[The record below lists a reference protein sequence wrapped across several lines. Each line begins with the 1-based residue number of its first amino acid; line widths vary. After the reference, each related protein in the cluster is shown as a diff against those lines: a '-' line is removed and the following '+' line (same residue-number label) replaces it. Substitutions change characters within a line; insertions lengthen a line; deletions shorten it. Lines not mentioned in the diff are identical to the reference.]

1 MSTQELGKALTQART
16 ARGLTL
22 TDVERDTRISSKYIQ
37 ALEEGEIE
45 TLPAPVYARAFMR
58 TYAQYLGLNAR
69 DFVQRLP
76 GARPEPELPPLP
88 DVTREGGSPLISPG
102 WIVAGIIVA
111 LLLGVGVILFWHRG
125 GGGSESVQS
134 QPTVAQPVGQGA
146 EQPTETLGGN
156 GSRPIVAQPGV
167 VPDLRDQNVLAAID
181 ALDQAGLKFFVIELK
196 SSDAKKELV
205 LQQSPSS
212 GAPLSQGGVVTL
224 VVGR

>member
-37 ALEEGEIE
+37 ALEEGQLE

-88 DVTREGGSPLISPG
+88 DVTREAGGPLISSS
-102 WIVAGIIVA
+102 WVVAGVIVA
-111 LLLGVGVILFWHRG
+111 LLLGVGIVLFWHRG
-125 GGGSESVQS
+125 GGGNESVRS

-146 EQPTETLGGN
+146 EQPTETLGG
-156 GSRPIVAQPGV
+156 SQPIVAQPGV
-167 VPDLRDQNVLAAID
+167 VPDLRNQNVLAAIH
-181 ALDQAGLKFFVIELK
+181 ALDQAGLKYFVIEVK
-196 SSDAKKELV
+196 SGAAQKELV
-205 LQQSPSS
+205 LQQSPSP
-212 GAPLSQGGVVTL
+212 GTPLSPGGVVTL